1 MFDHLK
7 SHLKGKVLILGIGNT
22 LRSDD
27 GLGALLAARITGK
40 VPFLVWD
47 VGVGPENYLGKLI
60 KEKPDTVVMV
70 DAVDFGGQPGECR
83 LLETGDIQTTNF
95 FATHNSSISLTINY
109 LQSNLKVDI
118 IILIVQPKSI
128 AFGEELSP
136 EIAQTL
142 DELERWFYETGQE
155 KR

>member
-27 GLGALLAARITGK
+27 GLGALLAARIAGK

-70 DAVDFGGQPGECR
+70 DAVDFGGQAGEYR
-83 LLETGDIQTTNF
+83 ILETGDIQTTNF
-95 FATHNSSISLTINY
+95 FATHNSSISLTTNY

-118 IILIVQPKSI
+118 IILMVQPKSI

-136 EIAQTL
+136 EIAKAL